1 MNEIRNLS
9 EKTIL
14 PTFLL
19 FLVLSWPL
27 GAHRFFLK
35 RYASAILF
43 IITIGGFGI
52 WWIID
57 FILIVT
63 GSMKDDEGKLVETK
77 TTDGNGVV
85 TFSNVP
91 YGDYTIK
98 NLSGPKGYNSS
109 SDTLSVSVSEETEYS
124 AGSFVNVKI
133 VVAATVRTGDN
144 ITYYIIALVVA
155 LLVLGFVIVLIFASK
170 RRKKTK
176 TKWRK

>member
-1 MNEIRNLS
+1 MNEHFNVS
-9 EKTIL
+9 EKRIL

-63 GSMKDDEGKLVETK
+63 GSMRDDRGQV
-77 TTDGNGVV
+77 
-85 TFSNVP
+85 
-91 YGDYTIK
+91 
-98 NLSGPKGYNSS
+98 
-109 SDTLSVSVSEETEYS
+109 
-124 AGSFVNVKI
+124 VKI
-133 VVAATVRTGDN
+133 WVD
-144 ITYYIIALVVA
+144 
-155 LLVLGFVIVLIFASK
+155 
-170 RRKKTK
+170 
-176 TKWRK
+176 

>member
-1 MNEIRNLS
+1 MNEHFNVS
-9 EKTIL
+9 EKRIL

-63 GSMKDDEGKLVETK
+63 GSMKDELGIFE
-77 TTDGNGVV
+77 
-85 TFSNVP
+85 
-91 YGDYTIK
+91 
-98 NLSGPKGYNSS
+98 SS
-109 SDTLSVSVSEETEYS
+109 LTPELD
-124 AGSFVNVKI
+124 K
-133 VVAATVRTGDN
+133 
-144 ITYYIIALVVA
+144 
-155 LLVLGFVIVLIFASK
+155 
-170 RRKKTK
+170 
-176 TKWRK
+176 

>member
-43 IITIGGFGI
+43 IITSGGCGI

-63 GSMKDDEGKLVETK
+63 GSMKDDEGKLVK
-77 TTDGNGVV
+77 VWVD
-85 TFSNVP
+85 
-91 YGDYTIK
+91 
-98 NLSGPKGYNSS
+98 
-109 SDTLSVSVSEETEYS
+109 
-124 AGSFVNVKI
+124 
-133 VVAATVRTGDN
+133 
-144 ITYYIIALVVA
+144 
-155 LLVLGFVIVLIFASK
+155 
-170 RRKKTK
+170 
-176 TKWRK
+176 

>member
-1 MNEIRNLS
+1 MNEHFNGS
-9 EKTIL
+9 EKRIL

-63 GSMKDDEGKLVETK
+63 GSMKDDRGQV
-77 TTDGNGVV
+77 
-85 TFSNVP
+85 
-91 YGDYTIK
+91 
-98 NLSGPKGYNSS
+98 
-109 SDTLSVSVSEETEYS
+109 
-124 AGSFVNVKI
+124 VKI
-133 VVAATVRTGDN
+133 WVD
-144 ITYYIIALVVA
+144 
-155 LLVLGFVIVLIFASK
+155 
-170 RRKKTK
+170 
-176 TKWRK
+176 